1 MSLLARI
8 NFWLTIVAALALAVI
23 VLITTVDVLSANFR
37 GRPLTGIYELVEAA
51 LIYIVF
57 LGIPET
63 FRAERN
69 ITVDVIDHFVSTQ
82 SIAYLRGIAAVVEVA
97 FLGLMGWSMLGPAL
111 DALRFGDMKSDTG
124 LPLWV
129 MWAPALLGTLLAII
143 AAASVM
149 IRVLRARGHST
160 QPDSGA
166 VHL

>member
-8 NFWLTIVAALALAVI
+8 NFWLTNVAALALTLI

-37 GRPLTGIYELVEAA
+37 GRPLTGIYELVEAG

-69 ITVDVIDHFVSTQ
+69 ITVDVIDHFVGAQ

-111 DALRFGDMKSDTG
+111 DALRFGDIKSDTG

-129 MWAPALLGTLLAII
+129 MWAPALLGTLLAIV

-149 IRVLRARGHST
+149 IRVLNAGSGSAHSGRG
-160 QPDSGA
+160 P
-166 VHL
+166 VHQ